1 MGTPGS
7 GIFNNTKVNSAVPC
21 LLLKKTIFGYDNF
34 MKRFLFLI
42 LFVTS
47 CLPVYSGELD
57 GRDYLKKGK
66 HELDKAKYED
76 AISSLSAAAKEYPLL
91 ADYALLWLSDAY
103 HENGNHEESLNTLRS
118 LIKKYPR
125 SPLIKK
131 SRARE
136 IKEAVELSHENIQKL
151 FESYVK
157 DYSGDTEIKYMYAQW
172 LQNNNQK
179 DRAKAIFRDIYI
191 EAGPFAKMAYSE
203 LSPSDISSDDMI
215 QRASNLMDAMD
226 FRGAESALRS
236 AMPEY
241 EGKLKTKVLKDLG
254 LALFKQKK
262 YRESAEVYKKVNE
275 RYWELRSL
283 YRAGERE
290 AVYSAMNELLQSNDK
305 RMGSILITIA
315 SDKRREGAIDEAI
328 HLFENIIERYPSEK
342 EDALWGIGWTYF
354 MAGEYKKASDI
365 FSRLNSAFSNPKY
378 LYWKARSL
386 EKAGEDSEKIYTAII
401 EKNSDIYSFMSYIR
415 IKESTGQSKTI
426 KHIKPVTG
434 TPVISRKINRIE
446 ALSDLDFSKEA
457 VSELIYTSKN
467 TESMEDIIY
476 ICSKMQEL
484 GEYKYLV
491 RLALKVPYREEIHRF
506 LYPYAY
512 RETIEYISKKYSLDP
527 LLALSI
533 IREESRF
540 DPDARS
546 VAGALGLMQ
555 LMPQTAYRLDNK
567 LRLGLDDSQD
577 ILKVKN
583 NLHAGIYYLSHL
595 IKEFGSYA
603 YAIASYNAGEEVV
616 RKWLQKGNYK
626 SPDEFIEDIPYIETK
641 NYVKRVLSTFVAY
654 KRISATGEDMVEI
667 PVEKL

>member
-1 MGTPGS
+1 
-7 GIFNNTKVNSAVPC
+7 
-21 LLLKKTIFGYDNF
+21 

-42 LFVTS
+42 LFITS
-47 CLPVYSGELD
+47 CLPVYSVELD
-57 GRDYLKKGK
+57 GKEYLKKGK

-91 ADYALLWLSDAY
+91 GDYALLWLSDAY

-125 SPLIKK
+125 SPLIKI

-136 IKEAVELSHENIQKL
+136 IKEAVELSHENISKL
-151 FESYVK
+151 FESYIK
-157 DYSGDTEIKYMYAQW
+157 DYPGDTEINYMYAQW

-179 DRAKAIFRDIYI
+179 DSAKAIFRDIYI
-191 EAGPFAKMAYSE
+191 EAGHFAGMAYSM
-203 LSPSDISSDDMI
+203 LSPSDISPDDII

-226 FRGAESALRS
+226 FKGAESALRS
-236 AMPEY
+236 VMPEDD
-241 EGKLKTKVLKDLG
+241 GKLKTKVAKKLG

-262 YRESAEVYKKVNE
+262 YREAAEIYKKFGE

-290 AVYSAMNELLQSNDK
+290 AVYSVTNELLQSNDK
-305 RMGSILITIA
+305 RMGDILIAVA
-315 SDKRREGAIDEAI
+315 SDKRRKGAIDEAV
-328 HLFENIIERYPSEK
+328 HLYEDIIEHYPSEK

-354 MAGEYKKASDI
+354 MAGEYNKATGI
-365 FSRLNSAFSNPKY
+365 FSRLNSSFGNSKY

-386 EKAGEDSEKIYTAII
+386 EKSGEDSGKIYTAII
-401 EKNSDIYSFMSYIR
+401 EKDSDIYSFMSYLR
-415 IKESTGQSKTI
+415 IGESPDRSKTK
-426 KHIKPVTG
+426 KHIKPVAD

-457 VSELIYTSKN
+457 ISELIYTSKH
-467 TESMEDIIY
+467 TESMEDILY
-476 ICSKMQEL
+476 LCSKLEEF
-484 GEYKYLV
+484 GEYGHLV
-491 RLALKVPYREEIHRF
+491 RLALKVRYREDMSRF

-512 RETIEYISKKYSLDP
+512 RETIDYLSKKYALDP

-540 DPDARS
+540 DPYARS

-555 LMPQTAYRLDNK
+555 LMPYTAYRLDNK
-567 LRLGLDDSQD
+567 LRLGIDNSKD

-583 NLHAGIYYLSHL
+583 NLHVGIYYLSHL

-603 YAIASYNAGEEVV
+603 RAIAAYNAGEETV
-616 RKWLQKGNYK
+616 RKWLEKGNYK
-626 SPDEFIEDIPYIETK
+626 SPDEFIEDIPYSETR
-641 NYVKRVLSTFVAY
+641 NYVKRVLSTFLAY
-654 KRISATGEDMVEI
+654 KRISATGEDLIEI
-667 PVEKL
+667 PVGKL

>member
-1 MGTPGS
+1 MIPPFFHDT
-7 GIFNNTKVNSAVPC
+7 IFPLISSAVPC

-42 LFVTS
+42 LLITS
-47 CLPVYSGELD
+47 CLPVYSVEMD
-57 GRDYLKKGK
+57 GKEYLRKGK
-66 HELDKAKYED
+66 YELDKAKYED

-91 ADYALLWLSDAY
+91 GDYALLWLSDAY

-118 LIKKYPR
+118 LIRKYPR

-136 IKEAVELSHENIQKL
+136 IKEAAELSDENIRKL

-157 DYSGDTEIKYMYAQW
+157 DYSGDTEINYMYAKW

-179 DRAKAIFRDIYI
+179 DSAKAIFRNIYI
-191 EAGPFAKMAYSE
+191 EAGPFAGMAYSE
-203 LSPSDISSDDMI
+203 LSPPDISSDDMI

-236 AMPEY
+236 VMPEDD
-241 EGKLKTKVLKDLG
+241 GKLKTRVLKDLG

-262 YRESAEVYKKVNE
+262 YQEAAEVYKKVNE

-290 AVYSAMNELLQSNDK
+290 AVYSATDELLQSSDK
-305 RMGSILITIA
+305 RMGYILIAVA
-315 SDKRREGAIDEAI
+315 SDKRRKGAVDEAV
-328 HLFENIIERYPSEK
+328 HLYENIIERYPSEK

-354 MAGEYKKASDI
+354 LAGEYRKATEI
-365 FSRLNSAFSNPKY
+365 FSKLNTSFSDPKY

-386 EKAGEDSEKIYTAII
+386 EKAGEDSGKIYAAII
-401 EKNSDIYSFMSYIR
+401 EKDSGMYSFMSYIR
-415 IKESTGQSKTI
+415 MEGTPEQSKTK
-426 KHIKPVTG
+426 KHIKPVAD

-457 VSELIYTSKN
+457 ISELIYTSKN
-467 TESMEDIIY
+467 TESMEDILY
-476 ICSKMQEL
+476 ICSKLQEL
-484 GEYKYLV
+484 GEYRHLV
-491 RLALKVPYREEIHRF
+491 RLALKVRYREEIYRF

-512 RETIEYISKKYSLDP
+512 RETIEYLSKKYNLDP

-555 LMPQTAYRLDNK
+555 LMPYTAYRLDNK
-567 LRLGLDDSQD
+567 LRLGIDNSRD

-583 NLHAGIYYLSHL
+583 NLHFGIYYLSHL
-595 IKEFGSYA
+595 IKEFGSYTR
-603 YAIASYNAGEEVV
+603 AIAAYNAGEETV
-616 RKWLQKGNYK
+616 RKWLQKGNYR
-626 SPDEFIEDIPYIETK
+626 SPDEFIEDIPYSETR
-641 NYVKRVLSTFVAY
+641 NYVKRVLSTFLAY
-654 KRISATGEDMVEI
+654 KRISAAGEDMVEI
-667 PVEKL
+667 PVGKL

>member
-1 MGTPGS
+1 
-7 GIFNNTKVNSAVPC
+7 
-21 LLLKKTIFGYDNF
+21 

-42 LFVTS
+42 LFITS
-47 CLPVYSGELD
+47 CLPVYSGDLD
-57 GRDYLKKGK
+57 GKEYLKKGK
-66 HELDKAKYED
+66 YALDKAKYED
-76 AISSLSAAAKEYPLL
+76 AISSLSAAVKEYPLL

-157 DYSGDTEIKYMYAQW
+157 DYSGDTEIEYMYAQW
-172 LQNNNQK
+172 LQNNDRK

-191 EAGPFAKMAYSE
+191 DAGPFAKMAYSQ
-203 LSPSDISSDDMI
+203 LSASDISPDDMI
-215 QRASNLMDAMD
+215 QRASNLMDEMD

-236 AMPEY
+236 AMPEDD
-241 EGKLKTKVLKDLG
+241 GRLKTKVLKVLG

-262 YRESAEVYKKVNE
+262 YQEAAEVYKKVNE

-290 AVYSAMNELLQSNDK
+290 AVSTAINELLESNDK
-305 RMGSILITIA
+305 RMGSILITVA
-315 SDKRREGAIDEAI
+315 SDKRRDGAVDEAVR
-328 HLFENIIERYPSEK
+328 LYENVIEHYPAEK

-354 MAGEYKKASDI
+354 LAGEYKKASGI
-365 FSRLNSAFSNPKY
+365 FSRLNSAFSSPKY

-401 EKNSDIYSFMSYIR
+401 EKDSDIYSFMSYIR
-415 IKESTGQSKTI
+415 LKGSPDQSRTI

-434 TPVISRKINRIE
+434 TPVISKKINRIE
-446 ALSDLDFSKEA
+446 ALSDLGFPKEA
-457 VSELIYTSKN
+457 ISELIQISKN
-467 TESMEDIIY
+467 TESMEDILY
-476 ICSKMQEL
+476 ICSKLQEL
-484 GEYKYLV
+484 GEYKHLV

-512 RETIEYISKKYSLDP
+512 RETIEHFSKKYSLDP

-555 LMPQTAYRLDNK
+555 LMPQTAYRLDN
-567 LRLGLDDSQD
+567 RLGLDIDGSHD

-583 NLHAGIYYLSHL
+583 NLHFGIYYLSSL
-595 IKEFGSYA
+595 IKEFGGYA
-603 YAIASYNAGEEVV
+603 YAIAAYNAGEETV
-616 RKWLQKGNYK
+616 RKWLQKGKYR
-626 SPDEFIEDIPYIETK
+626 SPDEFIEDIPYAETR

-654 KRISATGEDMVEI
+654 KRISATGEGIVEI

>member
-1 MGTPGS
+1 M
-7 GIFNNTKVNSAVPC
+7 
-21 LLLKKTIFGYDNF
+21 LLKKTIFGYDNF

-42 LFVTS
+42 LFITS

-76 AISSLSAAAKEYPLL
+76 AITSLSAAVKEYPLL

-131 SRARE
+131 ARARE

-179 DRAKAIFRDIYI
+179 DRAKAIFKDIYI

-236 AMPEY
+236 AMPEDD
-241 EGKLKTKVLKDLG
+241 GRLKTKVLKDLG

-262 YRESAEVYKKVNE
+262 YREAAEVYKKVNE

-305 RMGSILITIA
+305 RMGSILITVA
-315 SDKRREGAIDEAI
+315 SDKRREGAIDEAV
-328 HLFENIIERYPSEK
+328 HLYENIIERYPSEK

-354 MAGEYKKASDI
+354 LAGEYKKASDI
-365 FSRLNSAFSNPKY
+365 FSRLNAAFSNPKY

-401 EKNSDIYSFMSYIR
+401 EKDSDIYSFMSYIR
-415 IKESTGQSKTI
+415 VKESPEQSKTK

-457 VSELIYTSKN
+457 LSELIYTSKD
-467 TESMEDIIY
+467 TESMEDILY

-484 GEYKYLV
+484 GEYKHLV

-512 RETIEYISKKYSLDP
+512 RETIEDLSKKYSLDP

-540 DPDARS
+540 DPEARS

-567 LRLGLDDSQD
+567 LRLGIDDSQD

-595 IKEFGSYA
+595 IKEFGSYT
-603 YAIASYNAGEEVV
+603 YAIAAYNAGEEAV

-626 SPDEFIEDIPYIETK
+626 SPDEFIEDIPYSETR
-641 NYVKRVLSTFVAY
+641 NYVKRVLRTFVAY
-654 KRISATGEDMVEI
+654 KRISVTGEGMVEI

>member
-1 MGTPGS
+1 MGAPGS
-7 GIFNNTKVNSAVPC
+7 GIFNDTKVTSAVPC

-47 CLPVYSGELD
+47 CLPVYRGELN
-57 GRDYLKKGK
+57 GKDYLKKGK
-66 HELDKAKYED
+66 YELDKAKYED

-103 HENGNHEESLNTLRS
+103 HENGNHEESLNTLHS

-136 IKEAVELSHENIQKL
+136 IKEAVELSHENVQKL

-157 DYSGDTEIKYMYAQW
+157 DYSGDADIKYMYAQW

-203 LSPSDISSDDMI
+203 LRPSDISSDDMI

-236 AMPEY
+236 AMLEDD
-241 EGKLKTKVLKDLG
+241 GRLRTKVLKDLG

-262 YRESAEVYKKVNE
+262 YQEAAEVYKKVND

-283 YRAGERE
+283 YRAGEKE
-290 AVYSAMNELLQSNDK
+290 AVYSTMNELLQSNDK
-305 RMGSILITIA
+305 RMGSILITVA

-354 MAGEYKKASDI
+354 LAGEYKKASDI
-365 FSRLNSAFSNPKY
+365 FSRLNAAFSNPKY

-386 EKAGEDSEKIYTAII
+386 EKAGGDSEKIYTAII
-401 EKNSDIYSFMSYIR
+401 EKDSDIYSFMSYIR
-415 IKESTGQSKTI
+415 MKESPGQSKT
-426 KHIKPVTG
+426 KKYIKPITG

-457 VSELIYTSKN
+457 LSELIYTSKN
-467 TESMEDIIY
+467 TESIEDIIY

-484 GEYKYLV
+484 GEYKHLV

-512 RETIEYISKKYSLDP
+512 RETIEYLSKKYSLDP

-555 LMPQTAYRLDNK
+555 LMPHTAYRLDNK
-567 LRLGLDDSQD
+567 LRLGIDNSQD

-583 NLHAGIYYLSHL
+583 NIHVGIYYLSHL
-595 IKEFGSYA
+595 TKEFGSYS
-603 YAIASYNAGEEVV
+603 YAIAAYNAGEEVV

-626 SPDEFIEDIPYIETK
+626 SPDEFIEDIPYSETR
-641 NYVKRVLSTFVAY
+641 NYVKRVLNTFVAY
-654 KRISATGEDMVEI
+654 KRISVTGEGIVEI

>member
-1 MGTPGS
+1 
-7 GIFNNTKVNSAVPC
+7 
-21 LLLKKTIFGYDNF
+21 

-42 LFVTS
+42 LFITS
-47 CLPVYSGELD
+47 CLPVYSGDLD
-57 GRDYLKKGK
+57 GKEYLKKGK
-66 HELDKAKYED
+66 YELDKAKYED

-125 SPLIKK
+125 SPLVKK
-131 SRARE
+131 ARSRE
-136 IKEAVELSHENIQKL
+136 LKEAVELSQENIQKL

-172 LQNNNQK
+172 LQNNDRK
-179 DRAKAIFRDIYI
+179 DRAKTIFRDIYI
-191 EAGPFAKMAYSE
+191 EAGPFAKMAYSQ
-203 LSPSDISSDDMI
+203 LSASDISPDDMI
-215 QRASNLMDAMD
+215 QRASNLMDEMD

-236 AMPEY
+236 AMPEDD
-241 EGKLKTKVLKDLG
+241 GRLKTKVLKVLG

-262 YRESAEVYKKVNE
+262 YREAAEVYKKVNE

-290 AVYSAMNELLQSNDK
+290 TVSTAINELLESNDK
-305 RMGSILITIA
+305 RMVSILITVA
-315 SDKRREGAIDEAI
+315 SDKRRDGAVDEAVR
-328 HLFENIIERYPSEK
+328 LYENVIEHYPADK
-342 EDALWGIGWTYF
+342 EAALWGIGWTYF
-354 MAGEYKKASDI
+354 LAGEYKKASDI
-365 FSRLNSAFSNPKY
+365 FSRLNSAFSSPKY

-401 EKNSDIYSFMSYIR
+401 EKDSDIYSFMSYIR
-415 IKESTGQSKTI
+415 LKGSPDQSRTI

-434 TPVISRKINRIE
+434 TPVISKKINRIE
-446 ALSDLDFSKEA
+446 ALSDLGFPKEA
-457 VSELIYTSKN
+457 ISELIQISKN
-467 TESMEDIIY
+467 TESMEDILY
-476 ICSKMQEL
+476 ICSKLQEL
-484 GEYKYLV
+484 GEYKHLV

-512 RETIEYISKKYSLDP
+512 RETIEYLSKKYNLDP
-527 LLALSI
+527 LLALSV
-533 IREESRF
+533 IREESRY

-555 LMPQTAYRLDNK
+555 LMPQTAYRLDN
-567 LRLGLDDSQD
+567 RLGLEIDGSQD

-583 NLHAGIYYLSHL
+583 NLHVGIYYLSSL

-603 YAIASYNAGEEVV
+603 YAIAAYNAGEETV
-616 RKWLQKGNYK
+616 RKWLQKGKYR
-626 SPDEFIEDIPYIETK
+626 SPDEFIEDIPYAETR

-654 KRISATGEDMVEI
+654 KRISATGEGIVEI

>member
-1 MGTPGS
+1 M
-7 GIFNNTKVNSAVPC
+7 
-21 LLLKKTIFGYDNF
+21 LKKTIFGYDNF
-34 MKRFLFLI
+34 VKRFLFLI
-42 LFVTS
+42 LFITS

-57 GRDYLKKGK
+57 GKEYLKKGK
-66 HELDKAKYED
+66 YELDKAKYED
-76 AISSLSAAAKEYPLL
+76 AISSLSAAVKEYPLL

-131 SRARE
+131 ARARE

-157 DYSGDTEIKYMYAQW
+157 DYSGDTEMKYMYAQW

-191 EAGPFAKMAYSE
+191 EAGPFARMAYSG

-215 QRASNLMDAMD
+215 QRASNLMEAMD

-236 AMPEY
+236 AMPEDD
-241 EGKLKTKVLKDLG
+241 GRLKTKVLKDLG

-262 YRESAEVYKKVNE
+262 YQEAAEVYKKVNE

-305 RMGSILITIA
+305 RMGSILITVA
-315 SDKRREGAIDEAI
+315 SDKRRDGAINEAI
-328 HLFENIIERYPSEK
+328 HLYENIIELYPSEK
-342 EDALWGIGWTYF
+342 EDAIWGIGWTYF
-354 MAGEYKKASDI
+354 LAGEYKKASDI
-365 FSRLNSAFSNPKY
+365 FSRLNNAFSNPKY

-401 EKNSDIYSFMSYIR
+401 EKDSDIYSFMSYIR
-415 IKESTGQSKTI
+415 MKKSPEQSKTK
-426 KHIKPVTG
+426 KHIKPITG

-457 VSELIYTSKN
+457 LSELIHISKN
-467 TESMEDIIY
+467 TESMEDILY

-484 GEYKYLV
+484 GEYRHLV

-512 RETIEYISKKYSLDP
+512 RETIEDLSKKYSLDP

-555 LMPQTAYRLDNK
+555 LMPQTAYRLDNR
-567 LRLGLDDSQD
+567 LRLGIDDSQD

-583 NLHAGIYYLSHL
+583 NLHVGIYYLSHL
-595 IKEFGSYA
+595 IKEFGSYTH
-603 YAIASYNAGEEVV
+603 AIAAYNAGEEVV

-626 SPDEFIEDIPYIETK
+626 SPDEFIEDIPYSETR

-654 KRISATGEDMVEI
+654 KRISATGEGLVEI